1 MKIGVITD
9 CFKKTHKDGIE
20 TASALRL
27 DGVQIYATTG
37 EFSPAL
43 SQTEKDEYKRL
54 LQENNLVVSALCGD
68 MGGYGFEREEDNAER
83 IEKTKAIVDLAVEFG
98 TKVVTTHIG
107 VIPEDKQNPRYEVM
121 LKALTECGL
130 YAKEK
135 GVTLAIETGPE
146 KAKTLLAFLKDTKGG
161 VGVNLDPANFTMV
174 TGQDAVEAEY
184 LLKDYIV
191 HTHAK
196 DGIMLDKNQDPTEVY
211 HAFAVGGVDALNA
224 CEGFQEVPLGEG
236 QVHWENYIKALKE
249 IGYDG
254 FLTIERECGDE
265 PEKDIEK
272 AVSFLKNMIK
282 T

>member
-9 CFKKTHKDGIE
+9 CFKKTHEEGIQK
-20 TASALRL
+20 AAALGL

-43 SQTEKDEYKRL
+43 SQDKKTAYKAL
-54 LQENNLVVSALCGD
+54 LQEKGLLVSALCGD
-68 MGGYGFEREEDNAER
+68 MGGYGFEIAEDNAER
-83 IEKTKAIVDLAVEFG
+83 VEKTKRIIDLAVEFG
-98 TKVVTTHIG
+98 ATVVTTHIG
-107 VIPEDKQNPRYEVM
+107 VIPDEKTHPRYAIM
-121 LKALTECGL
+121 LSALTECGL

-146 KAKTLLAFLKDTKGG
+146 KAKTLLSFLQDTKGG

-174 TGQDAVEAEY
+174 TGQDAVEAVY

-196 DGIMLDKNQDPTEVY
+196 DGVMLDKSQNPADVY

-224 CEGFQEVPLGEG
+224 CKGFQEVPLGAGEVDWKG
-236 QVHWENYIKALKE
+236 YLQALKAIE
-249 IGYDG
+249 YDG
-254 FLTIERECGDE
+254 FLTIERECGDN
-265 PEKDIEK
+265 PTADIVA
-272 AVSFLKNMIK
+272 AVSFLKEQLNA
-282 T
+282 